1 MQLIIDYM
9 QRKKTEPMLLL
20 VHPLDEAVSTLER
33 KLRNML
39 CKMSE
44 NFWNGPLIM
53 EASVTLPWLHHRLL

>member
-1 MQLIIDYM
+1 
-9 QRKKTEPMLLL
+9 MLLL
-20 VHPLDEAVSTLER
+20 VHPLDEAVSTIER